1 MYTRSNY
8 DLDVAGGN
16 MITYFSNTLLS
27 VFGSWLL
34 AIMYVSIRG
43 EIVVNKNAL
52 EEFLV
57 IFIPVQLIL
66 TIWSIYRG
74 LKKQD
79 TV

>member
-1 MYTRSNY
+1 MYTCSNY
-8 DLDVAGGN
+8 DLDVAWGN

-34 AIMYVSIRG
+34 AVMYVSIAG

-74 LKKQD
+74 FKK
-79 TV
+79 